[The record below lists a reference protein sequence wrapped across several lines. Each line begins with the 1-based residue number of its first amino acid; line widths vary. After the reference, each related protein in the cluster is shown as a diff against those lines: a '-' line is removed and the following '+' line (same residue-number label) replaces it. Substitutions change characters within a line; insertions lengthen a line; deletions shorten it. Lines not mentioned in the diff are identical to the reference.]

1 MQLTGEQINEFL
13 SKAILESQIG
23 EVVKAAVARSI
34 AELSKSYNNPFDS
47 VIRRAV
53 DDLISK
59 EVEATYRPVLEAGIK
74 EKMAQY
80 MTDDVVQNIIQAATE
95 KLSRSNY

>member
-23 EVVKAAVARSI
+23 DVVKAAVQRTVG
-34 AELSKSYNNPFDS
+34 ELQKSYNNPFDS
-47 VIRRAV
+47 VIRSAV
-53 DDLISK
+53 DDLIRK
-59 EVEATYRPVLEAGIK
+59 EVESTYRPVLEAGIK
-74 EKMAQY
+74 AAMATY
-80 MTDDVVQNIIQAATE
+80 MTDNVVQNIIKTATE